1 MTTFVYRCPNT
12 TLRVQ
17 GFSVDE
23 VPDGG
28 AGAYYVTVTCTA
40 CRGLHLVNPKTG
52 RVAFGGNDSPGYNP
66 RVKSGR
72 AKARTP
78 RLTPGSFG
86 EHR

>member
-12 TLRVQ
+12 TLKVQ

-28 AGAYYVTVTCTA
+28 AGAYYMTVTCTA

-52 RVAFGGNDSPGYNP
+52 SVFGRVTTQAGSEE
-66 RVKSGR
+66 VVSGKTR
-72 AKARTP
+72 
-78 RLTPGSFG
+78 
-86 EHR
+86 